1 MSLLP
6 IQQEI
11 IKSIHQ
17 APLGILPLQG
27 MATKELLAI
36 DLLDAA
42 RMVFKQAI
50 MTHHGLTSVVTLRRS
65 GLDAYLDMEG

>member
-1 MSLLP
+1 MNITP

-17 APLGILPLQG
+17 APLGILPIQG
-27 MATKELLAI
+27 MTTKELLAV

-42 RMVFKQAI
+42 RLVFKQVI
-50 MTHHGLTSVVTLRRS
+50 MTHYGLTSVVTLRRS